1 MKTGASPIVALCG
14 PSCVGKGFI
23 KRELGP
29 SLVEIRATEPIVAT
43 TREPRA
49 YEGESRRAGLS
60 TEEFLAEVNAGTI
73 VLPHRPFRDEASHLY
88 GFVTD
93 SFDMDRSQ
101 LTEVHSTII
110 EPFRELVAG
119 RPSLVIGLVA
129 SRETLE
135 LNMAL
140 RTSSGIME
148 GNNDQRIQLA
158 STEMSEIFAG
168 YAAGLVDTVVSL
180 EDRSRDQSIATV
192 IHNIRGFYDGTQR

>member
-1 MKTGASPIVALCG
+1 MALCG

-29 SLVEIRATEPIVAT
+29 SLVEIHPSEPIVAT

-49 YEGESRRAGLS
+49 EEGVGRRAGLS

-73 VLPHRPFRDEASHLY
+73 VLPHRPFRDDASPFY
-88 GFVTD
+88 GFVAN
-93 SFDMDRSQ
+93 SFDSSRSQ

-110 EPFRELVAG
+110 DQFREHVAD

-135 LNMAL
+135 INMAS
-140 RTSSGIME
+140 RVSSGVNE
-148 GNNDQRIQLA
+148 ANNDERLRLA
-158 STEMSEIFAG
+158 SVEMGEIFAG
-168 YAAGLVDTVVSL
+168 YAAGMIDTVMSL
-180 EDRSRDQSIATV
+180 EYRDRDQSLTAIIQSV
-192 IHNIRGFYDGTQR
+192 RGFYDGTQS